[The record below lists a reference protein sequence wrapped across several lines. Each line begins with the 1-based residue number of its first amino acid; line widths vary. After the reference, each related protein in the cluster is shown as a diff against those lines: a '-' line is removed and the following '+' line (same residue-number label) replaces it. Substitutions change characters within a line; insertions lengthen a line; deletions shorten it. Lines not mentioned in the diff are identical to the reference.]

1 LHYGHVSYLEE
12 AKAKGDIL
20 VVALNSDASVKRL
33 KGNTRP
39 VVCQKF
45 RAAVIAALGSVDFV
59 VIFDEDTPYSV
70 ISSLQPDVL
79 VKGGDWKA
87 KDIVGSDLVL
97 ARGGKVMS
105 IRYVPGFSTTIYNKN
120 FESRI
125 DVRVKPYHRPQREPS
140 ERGLRVSES
149 RAFHFEDRVLT
160 EKLKQRAMT

>member
-1 LHYGHVSYLEE
+1 LFASKIKTVPQLKKIICRLRKAGKSIVFTNGCFDLLHYGHVSYLEE

-105 IRYVPGFSTTIYNKN
+105 IRYVPGFSTTNLIKK
-120 FESRI
+120 I
-125 DVRVKPYHRPQREPS
+125 AKA
-140 ERGLRVSES
+140 GLS
-149 RAFHFEDRVLT
+149 
-160 EKLKQRAMT
+160 